1 VDLERALGRRGAREL
16 ALQVGAQDLALLDR
30 LLDQAARLVVDPRRG
45 GDAGVLERV
54 CLALQQLRRGPV
66 ADRALEAEDVRDVRR
81 AGDAAPAAGA
91 GAVWRV
97 GSDPGEHVAVRCDST
112 PMGSLPPGPSEPP
125 LVQTLRWLLR
135 PISFLESCRRRYG
148 DAFSVSFLGFQSPM
162 VMLSDPEAIRALY
175 SVPGHTLP
183 PGRTIALQPI
193 MGSRSLLLLEGR
205 EHLARRKLMLPPFHG
220 ERMRAYEATV
230 REVVAREVA
239 GWPEDEAFALHPR
252 MQAVTLEVI
261 LRAVFGVTDPARRA
275 RLADGL
281 GRLLA
286 GTSSSG
292 VQFGVLL
299 FRRFGG
305 PDPLAGLAAL
315 RREIDGMLGPE
326 IAERRADPRED
337 ILSLLVTAR
346 FGDGEA
352 MDDQEVRDQLMTL
365 LLAGHE
371 TTATGLAWTF
381 DLLLRHPHVL
391 ERLIAAV
398 DAGEEAY
405 LRAVVSESLRLRPV
419 VPLAGRRLSQEL
431 RVNGHVLPPGTDVT
445 PAIWLAHTRPDRYP
459 EPYAFRP
466 ERFLDNAPATY
477 AWVPFGGGVRRCLGA
492 AFAEMEMR
500 VALAEI
506 LRRRT
511 LRPASGE
518 AERVARRNVTFS
530 PRTGTQVI
538 AGPR

>member
-1 VDLERALGRRGAREL
+1 MSA
-16 ALQVGAQDLALLDR
+16 
-30 LLDQAARLVVDPRRG
+30 
-45 GDAGVLERV
+45 
-54 CLALQQLRRGPV
+54 
-66 ADRALEAEDVRDVRR
+66 
-81 AGDAAPAAGA
+81 
-91 GAVWRV
+91 
-97 GSDPGEHVAVRCDST
+97 
-112 PMGSLPPGPSEPP
+112 LPPGPSEPP

-135 PISFLESCRRRYG
+135 PISFLESCRRRFG
-148 DAFSVSFLGFQSPM
+148 DAFSVSFLGFQTPM
-162 VMLSDPEAIRALY
+162 VMLSDPDAIRALY

-183 PGRTIALQPI
+183 PGRTVALQPI
-193 MGSRSLLLLEGR
+193 VGARSLLLLEGR
-205 EHLARRKLMLPPFHG
+205 EHLARRKLLLPPFHG

-239 GWPEDEAFALHPR
+239 GWPEGEAFALHPR

-261 LRAVFGVTDPARRA
+261 LRAVFGVTDPPRRT

-286 GTSSSG
+286 GTSSAG

-299 FRRFGG
+299 SRRFGG
-305 PDPLAGLAAL
+305 PDPLAGMAAL

-346 FGDGEA
+346 FEDGEP
-352 MDDQEVRDQLMTL
+352 MDDAEIRDQLMTL

-371 TTATGLAWTF
+371 TTATALAWTF
-381 DLLLRHPHVL
+381 DLLLRNPHVL
-391 ERLIAAV
+391 ERLITEIE
-398 DAGEEAY
+398 AGHEAY
-405 LRAVVSESLRLRPV
+405 LRAVVAESLRLRPV
-419 VPLAGRRLSQEL
+419 VPLAGRRLSEEL
-431 RVNGHVLPPGTDVT
+431 RVNGHVLPAGTDVT
-445 PAIWLAHTRPDRYP
+445 PAIWLAHTRADRYQ

-466 ERFLDNAPATY
+466 ERFLEHAPATF
-477 AWVPFGGGVRRCLGA
+477 AWVPFGGGVRRCIGA

-506 LRRRT
+506 LTRRT
-511 LRPASGE
+511 LRPAAGA

-530 PRTGTQVI
+530 PRTGTQVV
-538 AGPR
+538 AAPRRHFGDTAAA